1 MTDTATTPNAQTTVA
16 PTTLSVAVT
25 VDTTAPTL
33 TFARSAATA
42 STQAITFTVTGNEA
56 IDCTT
61 LSTASGTDFTFTN
74 ISAITGIVQTNT
86 TTCTITAT
94 STAVNGGAAVISTL
108 TRATSF
114 SMTDTAGNAQTLL
127 PDSPQAITV
136 TATDTT
142 SPTVTLARSAAT
154 AVVGAP
160 TFTVTGD
167 EQINCATLSTTNG
180 TDFTFSN
187 ITSIAIVQTNTTTCT
202 ITATTT
208 ATAGGATVNASLT
221 AAASFSIADTATTPN
236 AQTTLTITTPGTTNF
251 IAVTVPTPTIGAAGI
266 SGGTSRVFY
275 VATTPFASPGSACTP
290 TCRYL
295 EWENVSGVSKTWCNT
310 TNSVPGTGTAI
321 GTGNNNTVLMRAACG
336 TAAGQILELVGTDTN
351 WFIPSRDELNEL
363 FRNRASVGWPTGTA
377 GEYFSSSQV
386 DASPTAAPPG
396 PAANW
401 SPGTEATS
409 QAYTNRAWR
418 QWFDGG
424 SMDWARDKS
433 TFTAGVIRIRAY
445 G

>member
-1 MTDTATTPNAQTTVA
+1 MADTATTPNAQTTVA
-16 PTTLSVAVT
+16 PTSLSVAVT

-42 STQAITFTVTGNEA
+42 STQAITLTVTGDEA

-94 STAVNGGAAVISTL
+94 STAVNGGAAVVSTL
-108 TRATSF
+108 TRAGSF

-127 PDSPQAITV
+127 PESPQAITV

-142 SPTVTLARSAAT
+142 PPTVTLARSAAT

-160 TFTVTGD
+160 TFTVTGN

-266 SGGTSRVFY
+266 SGGTSVVFY
-275 VATTPFASPGSACTP
+275 VATTPFASPGSSCTP

-295 EWENVSGVSKTWCNT
+295 EWENVSGVAQDWC
-310 TNSVPGTGTAI
+310 SVSTSVAGTGTGI
-321 GTGNNNTVLMRAACG
+321 GAGANNTALMRAACNNNLNLLSLLG
-336 TAAGQILELVGTDTN
+336 SDTN

-363 FRNRASVGWPTGTA
+363 FRNRASVGWPTGTG
-377 GEYFSSSQV
+377 GEYFTSSQV
-386 DASPTAAPPG
+386 DASPTADPPG
-396 PAANW
+396 PAAAW
-401 SPGTEATS
+401 AGGKDSS
-409 QAYTNRAWR
+409 IRAYTDRAWR
-418 QWFDGG
+418 QWFDSGQM
-424 SMDWARDKS
+424 SWDRVK
-433 TFTAGVIRIRAY
+433 TQPAGLVRIRAY
-445 G
+445 